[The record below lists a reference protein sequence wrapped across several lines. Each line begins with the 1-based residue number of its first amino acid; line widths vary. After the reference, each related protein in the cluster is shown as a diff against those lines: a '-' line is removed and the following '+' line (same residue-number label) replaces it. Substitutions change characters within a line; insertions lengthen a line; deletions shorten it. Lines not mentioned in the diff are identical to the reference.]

1 MRSITLFR
9 KFAAV
14 LIAICS
20 AFPVFAQ
27 KPQTPKQEKLLN
39 GMKVLIW
46 NDPSAKTVSV
56 KVRIHSGSAFDP
68 QGKEGLMAMLA
79 ENFFPNDGT
88 KEFFKD
94 DLGGS
99 LSVTA
104 NYDFMQINASSKT
117 EEFLTMLEAVATAVS
132 NPPID
137 KETAI
142 KLRDKRLERL
152 KELEKDP
159 AYVADAAVAKRLFG
173 TFPYGRPELGT
184 ADSVLKI
191 TFADLLEAKQRFL
204 GADNATVSI
213 FGNIDS
219 AFAFRAARRYF
230 GSWLKSDKIAP
241 STFRQPDDPDTK
253 LATIVAEG
261 DGVPL
266 VRFAF
271 RGLARNDRDYAASA
285 VLTFILE
292 DRLKQNVAANKENAT
307 VRHCAHI
314 LPGIVVFSF
323 PMQVGSDVPGNLP
336 TLLLSKAITNDEF
349 SSAKA
354 RITSAYNGIAV
365 DEFWL
370 NADTFKLT
378 SAADDL
384 KLRDAVTLSDV
395 QRVAERL
402 GKNPVVAITLKA
414 PEKTAVS
421 N

>member
-1 MRSITLFR
+1 
-9 KFAAV
+9 
-14 LIAICS
+14 
-20 AFPVFAQ
+20 
-27 KPQTPKQEKLLN
+27 
-39 GMKVLIW
+39 MKVLIW

-104 NYDFMQINASSKT
+104 NYDFIQINASSKT

-142 KLRDKRLERL
+142 KLRDKRLEKL

-184 ADSVLKI
+184 ADSVSKI

-213 FGNIDS
+213 SGNIDS
-219 AFAFRAARRYF
+219 ALAFRATRRYF

-253 LATIVAEG
+253 MATIVAEG
-261 DGVPL
+261 DGAPL

-271 RGLARNDRDYAASA
+271 RGLARNDKDYAASA
-285 VLTFILE
+285 VLTSILE

-314 LPGIVVFSF
+314 LPGTVVFGF
-323 PMQVGSDVPGNLP
+323 PIQAGSEVPGNLP

-354 RITSAYNGIAV
+354 RIISANNGIAV

-370 NADTFKLT
+370 NVDTFKLT

-384 KLRDAVTLSDV
+384 KSRDAVTLSDV

-402 GKNPVVAITLKA
+402 GKNPIVAITLKA
-414 PEKTAVS
+414 LEKTTVS

>member
-1 MRSITLFR
+1 
-9 KFAAV
+9 
-14 LIAICS
+14 
-20 AFPVFAQ
+20 
-27 KPQTPKQEKLLN
+27 
-39 GMKVLIW
+39 MKVLIW
-46 NDPSAKTVSV
+46 NDPSASSVSV

-104 NYDFMQINASSKT
+104 NYDFIQVNASSKT

-137 KETAI
+137 KDSAT

-152 KELEKDP
+152 KALEKDP

-184 ADSVLKI
+184 ADSVSKI

-213 FGNIDS
+213 SGNIDS
-219 AFAFRAARRYF
+219 ALAFRATRRYF

-253 LATIVAEG
+253 MATIVAEG
-261 DGVPL
+261 GGESL
-266 VRFAF
+266 MRFAF
-271 RGLARNDRDYAASA
+271 RGFARNDKDYAASA
-285 VLTFILE
+285 ILTFILE
-292 DRLKQNVAANKENAT
+292 DRLKQNLAANKEKAT

-314 LPGIVVFSF
+314 LPGIVVFGL

-354 RITSAYNGIAV
+354 RITSAYNGIPV

-384 KLRDAVTLSDV
+384 KSRDAVTLSDV

-402 GKNPVVAITLKA
+402 VKNPVVAITLTV